1 MTNCNMPI
9 KDPALL
15 ARTLGDPLRFAML
28 VKLMD
33 GPATVSQFVSATGE
47 SPSNTSNHLAILRES
62 GLVRATRSGRQM
74 VYRLANASV
83 AQIVESLVSVSG
95 TAARRPGRYDPVAVA
110 RTCYGHLAGELG
122 VKLFDAL
129 TRRGDIE
136 KPDPETGEVR
146 LRSRSLDQLA
156 RIGVDVQRLQS
167 TRRKQ
172 AFACPD
178 WTERRPHVGG
188 ALGAELC
195 RAFLAIGWLRR
206 TSGSRALTVTAK
218 GAGAFKRH
226 FGIELREPIRPSRK
240 SAKRSEETAG

>member
-1 MTNCNMPI
+1 MPI

-62 GLVRATRSGRQM
+62 GLVRATRFGRQRI
-74 VYRLANASV
+74 YRLANPSV
-83 AQIVESLVSVSG
+83 AQIVESLLSVAG
-95 TAARRPGRYDPVAVA
+95 TAAHRPGRFDPLAVA

-129 TRRGDIE
+129 AARGDIE
-136 KPDPETGEVR
+136 KPDPTTGDVR
-146 LRSRSLDQLA
+146 IRPPSLERLA
-156 RIGVDVQRLQS
+156 DTGIDVQRIQS
-167 TRRKQ
+167 ARRKQ

-188 ALGAELC
+188 ALGTELY
-195 RAFLAIGWLRR
+195 RAFLAMRWIRR
-206 TSGSRALTVTAK
+206 TPGSRALTVTPK
-218 GAGAFKRH
+218 GREAFKLH
-226 FGIELREPIRPSRK
+226 FGIELREVTGPRK
-240 SAKRSEETAG
+240 T

>member
-1 MTNCNMPI
+1 
-9 KDPALL
+9 
-15 ARTLGDPLRFAML
+15 
-28 VKLMD
+28 MD

-47 SPSNTSNHLAILRES
+47 SPANTSNHLAILRKS

-74 VYRLANASV
+74 IYRLANPSV

-95 TAARRPGRYDPVAVA
+95 TSARRPGQFDPLAVA

-129 TRRGDIE
+129 AARGEIE
-136 KPDPETGEVR
+136 KADPKTGDVR
-146 LRSRSLDQLA
+146 IPSPSFERLA
-156 RIGVDVQRLQS
+156 RIGIDVQRLHS

-188 ALGAELC
+188 ALGSELC
-195 RAFLAIGWLRR
+195 RTFLAMRWIRR
-206 TSGSRALTVTAK
+206 TPDSRALTVTKK
-218 GAGAFKRH
+218 GLRAFKLH
-226 FGIELREPIRPSRK
+226 FGIELRETIGPNGKKLKQPVGTT
-240 SAKRSEETAG
+240 E

>member
-1 MTNCNMPI
+1 MPNT
-9 KDPALL
+9 DPALL

-47 SPSNTSNHLAILRES
+47 SPSNTSNHLAILRDS

-74 VYRLANASV
+74 IYRLANPSV

-129 TRRGDIE
+129 VARGDIVM
-136 KPDPETGEVR
+136 PHAETGDVR
-146 LRSRSLDQLA
+146 IQPRSFERLA
-156 RIGVDVQRLQS
+156 LLGVDVQRLQS

-195 RAFLAIGWLRR
+195 RAFLALRWISR
-206 TSGSRALTVTAK
+206 TPGSRALTVTTK
-218 GAGAFKRH
+218 GVRAFKLD
-226 FGIELREPIRPSRK
+226 FGIELREPVRTRSIPRAGASTVRRK
-240 SAKRSEETAG
+240 KEP